1 MYIYM
6 YLSWSLLSLAP
17 QYFFVLFEYIS
28 YVQTNQTSA
37 LLPNSMVPKINK
49 HITHMY
55 MYMYIYMCTQM
66 YLMCKQ
72 TKHAL

>member
-1 MYIYM
+1 M

-17 QYFFVLFEYIS
+17 QYFFALFEYIS

-49 HITHMY
+49 PIIHMY
-55 MYMYIYMCTQM
+55 TYMYLYICVCM
-66 YLMCKQ
+66 
-72 TKHAL
+72 